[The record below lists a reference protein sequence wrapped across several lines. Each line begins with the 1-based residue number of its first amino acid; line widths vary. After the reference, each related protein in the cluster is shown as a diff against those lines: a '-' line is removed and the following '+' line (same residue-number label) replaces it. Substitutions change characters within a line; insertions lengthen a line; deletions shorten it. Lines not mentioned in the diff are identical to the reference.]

1 MPPHQR
7 GLVEVIGKT
16 NYLLT
21 KGMPL
26 SHAHLFKNDGQGAK
40 SCFLIILKEK
50 KLCFADKNQ

>member
-40 SCFLIILKEK
+40 SCFL
-50 KLCFADKNQ
+50 